1 MRLLKSTFKTEVL
14 IAMSRIRRLFV
25 SLSVA
30 LLCTLT
36 AVAQDVS
43 RDALV
48 QQIQQKRAEL
58 AALEKQFL
66 APAASDRAQF
76 TSLLSQPN
84 TGLVRLLP
92 REKYD
97 DNVAKDNKTLTTRGG
112 GAYYSFARKTHEYG
126 YGSDIELS
134 QGYLSVGF
142 AGYDYG
148 MLLKLGEISV
158 EDVSYDL
165 PAARAVL
172 GYTPAATETEAR
184 SEQRRFGAG
193 TELSGF
199 AVKERLPLEIDATY
213 LLRSISYDTSDIAI
227 AFRVVR
233 KDTDGSIILAF
244 KVLKTFSAPKTPRN

>member
-1 MRLLKSTFKTEVL
+1 MRLLKSILPEVL

-25 SLSVA
+25 SISVA

-97 DNVAKDNKTLTTRGG
+97 DNITKDNKTLTTRGG

-134 QGYLSVGF
+134 GGYLSVGF
-142 AGYDYG
+142 AGADYG
-148 MLLKLGEISV
+148 MLFKLGAISV
-158 EDVSYDL
+158 EDVNSEL
-165 PAARAVL
+165 PAARTL
-172 GYTPAATETEAR
+172 LEYTAAANEPDAR
-184 SEQRRFGAG
+184 IEQRKVSSG
-193 TELSGF
+193 TQLSGF
-199 AVKERLPLEIDATY
+199 LFKDRLPLETDSTY
-213 LLRSISYDTSDIAI
+213 LLRSISYNTSDIAV

-233 KDTDGSIILAF
+233 KDTDGSIILAY
-244 KVLKTFSAPKTPRN
+244 KVLKNFSIPKLARN

>member
-1 MRLLKSTFKTEVL
+1 MSITSRLLIS
-14 IAMSRIRRLFV
+14 I
-25 SLSVA
+25 SLT
-30 LLCTLT
+30 LLCTVIAL
-36 AVAQDVS
+36 AQDVS
-43 RDALV
+43 RDALR
-48 QQIQQKRAEL
+48 QQIQQKRTEL

-76 TSLLSQPN
+76 SSLLSQPN

-97 DNVAKDNKTLTTRGG
+97 DNVSKDEKTLTTRGG
-112 GAYYSFARKTHEYG
+112 GAYYSFVRATHEYG

-172 GYTPAATETEAR
+172 GYTPAATEVDAR
-184 SEQRRFGAG
+184 TEQRRFSAG

-199 AVKERLPLEIDATY
+199 AVKERLPLETDVTY
-213 LLRSISYDTSDIAI
+213 LLRSISYDTSDIAV

-244 KVLKTFSAPKTPRN
+244 KVLKTFSAPKIARN